1 MSDIKIL
8 VTNIK
13 SVNNAGSLKAIVD
26 FKINQTEFFSWRIIQ
41 QEGQSAWVSS
51 PQESWDGQDGKK
63 KYKPLI
69 KLPESLMKT
78 VSEQLIKAW
87 TEQ

>member
-1 MSDIKIL
+1 MSEVKIV

-13 SVNNAGSLKAIVD
+13 RIENAGSLKAIVD
-26 FKINQTEFFSWRIIQ
+26 FNINQTEFFSWRIIQ

-51 PQESWDGQDGKK
+51 PQESWDGKDGKK

-69 KLPESLMKT
+69 KLPEVLIKT
-78 VSEQLIKAW
+78 VTEELIKAW
-87 TEQ
+87 NG

>member
-1 MSDIKIL
+1 MSDVKIL

-13 SVNNAGSLKAIVD
+13 SINDAGSLKAIVD

-51 PQESWDGQDGKK
+51 PQESWDGKDGKK